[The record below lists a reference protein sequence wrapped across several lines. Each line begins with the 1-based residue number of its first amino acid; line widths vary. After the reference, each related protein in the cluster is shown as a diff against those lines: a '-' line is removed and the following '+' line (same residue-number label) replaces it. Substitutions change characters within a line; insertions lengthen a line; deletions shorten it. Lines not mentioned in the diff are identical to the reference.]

1 MEENLCSDESKSFV
15 NIGDVEPE
23 FKPDSYLE
31 AVEKIK
37 KIQAE
42 QPSVIWNGANV
53 PLATPPST
61 TFPPETATIDS
72 GGSW

>member
-42 QPSVIWNGANV
+42 HSGLIWNGANIPV
-53 PLATPPST
+53 GPTTPGPT
-61 TFPPETATIDS
+61 TPGPTTAPPA
-72 GGSW
+72 